1 MIFWLLAAVFLTL
14 LAALIHG
21 EVRYRRIMYPEPALD
36 DHHLTVWERLPLYDW
51 EAEGHL

>member
-1 MIFWLLAAVFLTL
+1 MIFWILAAVFLL
-14 LAALIHG
+14 LVIAYFRG
-21 EVRYRRIMYPEPALD
+21 ESRYRVIEAALD